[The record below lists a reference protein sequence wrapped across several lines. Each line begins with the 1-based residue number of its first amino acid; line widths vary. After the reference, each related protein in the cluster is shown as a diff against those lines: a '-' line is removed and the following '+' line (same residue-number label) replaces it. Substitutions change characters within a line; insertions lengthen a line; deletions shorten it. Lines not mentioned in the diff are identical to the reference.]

1 MYYIIKY
8 TIMTMRILL
17 TILIILASSISQ
29 LSGNTNNYYK
39 IKNLNVENGLSSN
52 YVVDITQDNEGCI
65 WAATEYGVSKFDG
78 KEFYVYKMNN
88 SDICSN
94 ELNTILY
101 IEEDNSIW
109 IGSQR
114 KGISILNLDNLT
126 FSSLNSYNGLITNDI
141 TDLKRAKDGGIWIS
155 HYHLGI
161 DYYNMKDKSVISYN
175 TSNVKDFKGRMW
187 TSCDDGKGHL
197 YVGHENDG
205 LSIID
210 IKDKTCKNF
219 KNIPGDEKSIPCNS
233 VRAIHIDSSDRVWIG
248 TDNGL
253 SLFNPQTEEFINFH
267 HINGNEESLLSN
279 IVYDITQTKDGK
291 IWICT
296 YMGGISIL
304 DMQNNSFITPDN
316 VKFTNIKATKDDF
329 GLSSPNAKSILEDI
343 YGNIWIANYRGGL
356 DFISYANPVFNL
368 LPYSYKNNENF
379 IYKQVWGINTDTN
392 NMIFLGGE
400 DEIAIFENN
409 TKTQNIKIGF
419 PYSINKTH
427 VNTIY
432 YDKNNSLWLGMY
444 MSGVLRYNIRSNSIE
459 NISNNFSNLDVRCF
473 TEHNNKLMIGTESG
487 LFSFSNNS
495 FNEENEINSQLSD
508 NKIHGIIYDNAGK
521 LWLGT
526 YGKGIV
532 IFNKDN
538 KLIYNLNTS
547 NGLCSNAVCTFY
559 KDKKGGLWV
568 GTRNGLIHFP
578 STEDPSKYCMYFEK
592 DGIENEHIRA
602 IHEDLSGNIWF
613 STNSGISMF
622 DINTKTFKN
631 YNYNEGVPRGDFMD
645 GSVCMTNDGTLY
657 FGSQNGVCYF
667 NPKNIKES
675 ESVSPIAFTNLT
687 NLSGITYTKG
697 KENIIPLNN
706 DVISLSYKENNI
718 RITFNVTNYTQS
730 RQVEYIYTMEGLN
743 NSWYNTEGENQ
754 VTFRNL
760 PYGKYIFKVNAKLRN
775 QDWNDSNIKTLTIK
789 INPPIW
795 LTWYAKLLYF
805 LIFCYII
812 FLIIR
817 FYKHKI
823 QLEGKLSL
831 EHKLFENEQK
841 LNNERLRFYTNI
853 THELRTPLTLI
864 IGPLEDLLSDK
875 SLSSK
880 YLNKISIIHDS
891 ANKLLSLIN
900 QILEFRK
907 VETQNKELCVLRGNI
922 SKLVKEIGF
931 SFKELSQNKN
941 VDIEINICKD
951 EMIMYFDPNIITI
964 IINNLMSNA
973 IKYTQEGKII
983 LSLSEEEINGINH
996 TLIKVSD
1003 TGYGISEDALPHIF
1017 ERYYQAKGKHQASGT
1032 GIGLSLVKSLADI
1045 HEAEI
1050 TVDSKLNI
1058 GSVFTLSLI
1067 SDNSY
1072 PNAKHKEIASVE
1084 NSHEA
1089 IKKDNT
1095 ESGIQE
1101 DEDNKPVLLIVED
1114 NDDIRE
1120 YIKSS
1125 LDEVHT
1131 VLTASNGKEGWEI
1144 AKNKIPSI
1152 IITDIMMPVMDGFA
1166 LCKKVKEDMRTSHI
1180 PVIML
1185 TAKDTIQDKEEG
1197 YAAGADSFITKPFS
1211 ARLLQK
1217 RIDNLLEGRK
1227 KLAGMVATRTV
1238 SAIGTNTKE
1247 DLKDL
1252 EKTAQVLNK
1261 LDREFLE
1268 KVNGI
1273 IEDNLSMEKMDV
1285 AFIADKMCMSHSTLY
1300 RKIKGLTDMSVNEF
1314 VRKIKMKKSSE
1325 LLSSGEYT
1333 ISEVSDLT
1341 GFSSVAYFRQCFKD
1355 EYGVAPTEYLKQQK

>member
-1 MYYIIKY
+1 MK
-8 TIMTMRILL
+8 ILFTFL
-17 TILIILASSISQ
+17 FLLIISTLQCVSVEASH
-29 LSGNTNNYYK
+29 LFK
-39 IKNLNVENGLSSN
+39 IKNLNVKDGLSSN
-52 YVVDITQDNEGCI
+52 YVVDITQDKKGCI
-65 WAATEYGVSKFDG
+65 WVATEYGVNMFDG
-78 KEFYVYKMNN
+78 REFTTYKRNN
-88 SDICSN
+88 SNICSN

-101 IEEDNSIW
+101 IKENNSIW

-114 KGISILNLDNLT
+114 DGISIFDIENQKFYYLGVE
-126 FSSLNSYNGLITNDI
+126 NGLMTNDV
-141 TDLKRAKDGGIWIS
+141 TDLKRARDGGIWIT

-161 DYYNMKDKSVISYN
+161 DYYDIENNSITSYN
-175 TSNVKDFKGRMW
+175 TSNVKNFQGRMW
-187 TSCDDGKGHL
+187 TSCDDGKGLL

-205 LSIID
+205 LSIINL
-210 IKDKTCKNF
+210 KDKTCKNY
-219 KNIPGDEKSIPCNS
+219 KNIPGNDKSIPCNS
-233 VRAIHIDSSDRVWIG
+233 VRAIFIDSSERVWVG

-253 SLFNPQTEEFINFH
+253 SLFNPHTEEFITFH
-267 HINGNEESLLSN
+267 HINNNEESLLSN
-279 IVYDITQTKDGK
+279 IVYDITQTSDGK
-291 IWICT
+291 IWVST
-296 YMGGISIL
+296 YMGGVSIL
-304 DMQNNSFITPDN
+304 DMQNNSFITPEN
-316 VKFTNIKATKDDF
+316 VKFINIQATNDEN
-329 GLSSPNAKSILEDI
+329 GLSSPNAKSVLEDI
-343 YGNIWIANYRGGL
+343 YGNIWIANYRGGI
-356 DFISYANPVFNL
+356 DFISYANSVFNL
-368 LPYSYKNNENF
+368 LPYSYKNNDNF
-379 IYKQVWGINTDTN
+379 IYKQVWGININ
-392 NMIFLGGE
+392 SQNEVILGGE
-400 DEIAIFENN
+400 NEIAVFENN
-409 TKTQNIKIGF
+409 KKKQTINIDYPF
-419 PYSINKTH
+419 SINNTH

-432 YDKNNSLWLGMY
+432 NDNNGNLWLGLY
-444 MSGVLRYNIRSNSIE
+444 MNGTLKYNTQSEKLEIIGKEFN
-459 NISNNFSNLDVRCF
+459 NLDVRCF
-473 TEHNNKLMIGTESG
+473 FEDKNKKMWIGTESG
-487 LFSFSNNS
+487 LFSFYNNN
-495 FNEENEINSQLSD
+495 FKEEDSINSQLSD
-508 NKIHGIIYDNAGK
+508 NKIHGILRDSEGK

-526 YGKGIV
+526 FGKGIM

-547 NGLCSNAVCTFY
+547 NGLCSNAVCSFY
-559 KDKKGGLWV
+559 KDRNNGIWV

-578 STEDPSKYCMYFEK
+578 STKEPEKYCMYFEK

-602 IHEDLSGNIWF
+602 IQEDLSGNIWF
-613 STNSGISMF
+613 STNFGISMF
-622 DINTKTFKN
+622 NTETKTFNN
-631 YNYNEGVPRGDFMD
+631 YNYNEGIPRGDFMD
-645 GSVCMTNDGTLY
+645 GSACMTKDGTLY

-667 NPKNIKES
+667 NPKNIKEIG
-675 ESVSPIAFTNLT
+675 SVSPIAFTKLT
-687 NLSGITYTKG
+687 NLSKIAYTKG
-697 KENIIPLNN
+697 KEDIIPIDNKII
-706 DVISLSYKENNI
+706 DLSYKENNL

-730 RQVEYIYTMEGLN
+730 KQVEYIYKMEGLN
-743 NSWYNTEGENQ
+743 DSWYSTEGDNQ

-760 PYGKYIFKVNAKLRN
+760 PYGKYKFNVNAKLRN
-775 QDWNDSNIKTLTIK
+775 QEWDDKNIKSLIIN

-795 LTWYAKLLYF
+795 LTWYAKILYF
-805 LIFCYII
+805 LVLCFIV
-812 FLIIR
+812 FLIVR

-880 YLNKISIIHDS
+880 HLNKISIIHDS

-907 VETQNKELCVLRGNI
+907 VETQNKELCVLKGNI
-922 SKLVKEIGF
+922 SKLIKEIGF

-941 VDIEINICKD
+941 VDIEIKIEND
-951 EMIMYFDPNIITI
+951 EFMMFFDPNIITI

-973 IKYTQEGKII
+973 IKYTNEGKII
-983 LSLSEEEINGINH
+983 LSLSKEERNGNNYTI
-996 TLIKVSD
+996 IKVSD

-1050 TVDSKLNI
+1050 SVESKLNV
-1058 GSVFTLSLI
+1058 GSTFTLTLLT
-1067 SDNSY
+1067 DNDY
-1072 PNAKHKEIASVE
+1072 PNAKHKENINTE
-1084 NSHEA
+1084 INCNT
-1089 IKKDNT
+1089 DNT
-1095 ESGIQE
+1095 KDIKSSVE
-1101 DEDNKPVLLIVED
+1101 DEDNKPILLIVED

-1152 IITDIMMPVMDGFA
+1152 IITDIMMPVMDGLA

-1252 EKTAQVLNK
+1252 EKTAQILNK
-1261 LDREFLE
+1261 LDREFLD
-1268 KVNGI
+1268 KVNSI
-1273 IEDNLSMEKMDV
+1273 IEENLSMEKMDV

-1314 VRKIKMKKSSE
+1314 IRKIKMKKSTE

-1333 ISEVSDLT
+1333 ISEISDLT

>member
-1 MYYIIKY
+1 MKNTVFLIFMIFLLFTNSIWGDNKNYI
-8 TIMTMRILL
+8 
-17 TILIILASSISQ
+17 
-29 LSGNTNNYYK
+29 
-39 IKNLNVENGLSSN
+39 IKNLNIEDGLSNN
-52 YVVDITQDNEGCI
+52 YVVDITQDNTGCLWI
-65 WAATEYGVSKFDG
+65 ATEYGINKFDG
-78 KEFYVYKMNN
+78 KEFYVYKKNN
-88 SDICSN
+88 SKICSN
-94 ELNTILY
+94 EHNTILY
-101 IEEDNSIW
+101 VKEDNTIW

-114 KGISILNLDNLT
+114 DGISIYDLNNNT
-126 FSSLNSYNGLITNDI
+126 FTDLNVYNGLITNDV
-141 TDLKRAKDGGIWIS
+141 TDLKQSKDGNIWIT

-161 DYYNMKDKSVISYN
+161 DFYDRKNNKFTSYN
-175 TSNVKDFKGRMW
+175 TSNIKGFEGRMW
-187 TSCDDGKGHL
+187 TSCYDENDHL
-197 YVGHENDG
+197 YVGHESDG
-205 LSIID
+205 LSIIN

-219 KNIPGDEKSIPCNS
+219 KHIPGNDKSIPSNS
-233 VRAIHIDSSDRVWIG
+233 VRAIYIDKSNRIWIG
-248 TDNGL
+248 TESGL
-253 SLFNPQTEEFINFH
+253 SIFNPITEEFTTFKHNSK
-267 HINGNEESLLSN
+267 NENSLISD
-279 IVYDITQTKDGK
+279 IVYDITQTSDGK

-296 YMGGISIL
+296 YLGGISIL
-304 DMQNNSFITPDN
+304 DMQNNSFTTPDM
-316 VKFTNIKATKDDF
+316 VKFINIHASNDEY
-329 GLSSPNAKSILEDI
+329 GLSSPNAKTVMEDI
-343 YGNIWIANYRGGL
+343 YGNIWIANYMSGI
-356 DFISYANPVFNL
+356 DFISYSDTQFNL
-368 LPYSYKNNENF
+368 LPYRLMNNDNI
-379 IYKQVWGINTDTN
+379 IYKQVWGINNTN
-392 NMIFLGGE
+392 TNDIIVGGE
-400 DEIAIFENN
+400 NEIVIFNKDHSIKKTVKLEQKYLTSTTYVNSIFNDSEGN
-409 TKTQNIKIGF
+409 T
-419 PYSINKTH
+419 
-427 VNTIY
+427 
-432 YDKNNSLWLGMY
+432 WLGMY
-444 MSGVLRYNIRSNSIE
+444 LNGVFRLSKSTNNIE
-459 NISNNFSNLDVRCF
+459 NISGEKYDKIDVKCF
-473 TEHNNKLMIGTESG
+473 FEDPNNKIWIGTENG

-495 FNEENEINSQLSD
+495 FTEEDSINSQIAD
-508 NKIHGIIYDNAGK
+508 KQIHGIFKDKEEK

-526 YGKGIV
+526 YGKGIM
-532 IFNKDN
+532 IFNKEN
-538 KLIYNLNTS
+538 RLIYNFNIS

-1095 ESGIQE
+1095 ESSIQE

-1238 SAIGTNTKE
+1238 SSIGSKTQE
-1247 DLKDL
+1247 DLDDL
-1252 EKTAQVLNK
+1252 ENSAQILNK
-1261 LDREFLE
+1261 LDKEFLD
-1268 KVNGI
+1268 KVNTI
-1273 IEDNLSMEKMDV
+1273 IEDNLNIDKMDI

-1314 VRKIKMKKSSE
+1314 VRKIKMKKSVE
-1325 LLSSGEYT
+1325 LLMTGEHT
-1333 ISEVSDLT
+1333 ISEISDLT